1 MRSLDSTAD
10 STAGAVILAVDDDH
24 HNLFML
30 QRRLEGHNYRVFT
43 ASSGKSAM
51 DLAAEHTPDLIL
63 LDIIMP
69 EMDGFA
75 VKEALNQ
82 DDRLGAIPVIF
93 LSDRVQIEFKVRA
106 YGLGGTD
113 FLSKPFHPEE
123 LLARMQVGLRH
134 HMRAR
139 MYENE
144 ISNLEEAM
152 RTGGVQ
158 GADEEEALER
168 LTRAMQ
174 MAESRSDPVSVLNL
188 RIVGLAEMNNAPL
201 ARVILMETS
210 EVLHEMVNAATDT
223 VLAYREQG
231 EYLLLAVGTTSKR
244 AQILAEGLK
253 SSIMVRAFADPN
265 AEEQLEVSIG
275 IAAWEPGQDYT
286 PEDVLAG
293 ASEAMESAAG
303 AGGSRTVV
311 KRIEE

>member
-63 LDIIMP
+63 LDITMP

-174 MAESRSDPVSVLNL
+174 MAESRNDPVSVLNL
-188 RIVGLAEMNNAPL
+188 RIVGLTEMNNAPL

-311 KRIEE
+311 KRFEE

>member
-1 MRSLDSTAD
+1 MRSFDSTEN

-30 QRRLEGHNYRVFT
+30 QRRLEGNNYRVFT
-43 ASSGKSAM
+43 ASSGKSALEM
-51 DLAAEHTPDLIL
+51 AAEHSPDLIL
-63 LDIIMP
+63 LDITMP

-75 VKEALNQ
+75 VKEALNE
-82 DDRLGAIPVIF
+82 DDRLSGIPVIF
-93 LSDRVQIEFKVRA
+93 LSDRVQVEFKVRA
-106 YGLGGTD
+106 YGLGGQD
-113 FLSKPFHPEE
+113 FISKPFHPEE

-144 ISNLEEAM
+144 IANLEETM
-152 RTGGVQ
+152 RTGGVE

-174 MAESRSDPVSVLNL
+174 MAESRNDPISVLDMK
-188 RIVGLAEMNNAPL
+188 IVGLSELNNAPL

-210 EVLHEMVNAATDT
+210 EVLHEMVNNATDT

-231 EYLLLAVGTTSKR
+231 EFLLLAVGTSAKR
-244 AQILAEGLK
+244 AQILAEGVK
-253 SSIMVRAFADPN
+253 SSIMVRAFADPT
-265 AEEQLEVSIG
+265 AEEQLHVSIG

-286 PEDVLAG
+286 PEEILGGAG
-293 ASEAMESAAG
+293 EAMESAAS

-311 KRIEE
+311 KRLEE